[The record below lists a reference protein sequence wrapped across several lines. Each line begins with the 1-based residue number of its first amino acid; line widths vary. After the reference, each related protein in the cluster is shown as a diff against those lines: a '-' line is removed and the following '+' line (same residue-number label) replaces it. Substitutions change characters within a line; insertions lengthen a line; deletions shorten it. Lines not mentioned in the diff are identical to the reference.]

1 MKKFIGMAAAV
12 VLAGATASADVKWS
26 GEAGFQWQSLSS
38 KQQNDYFGLLK
49 ADHDTFVVNHGI
61 IDVEGGSD
69 AAGFTGRLMWAKDD
83 ATGEMTPMFSIA
95 ALTTKNALGNW
106 MFGRMETTMRYE
118 SFRRSENAFY
128 TFSLGARAELNTP
141 AGVEGV
147 RWNKEYSFATLN
159 LGVYNGLATTGA
171 DTTNR
176 RAVEFSAEGKAGEG
190 TWFAGYL
197 QNTTDGDTGTAGL
210 QDAKAT
216 RINAWYEM
224 MATEA
229 VKVAVE
235 YSSYNIKPEDSAL
248 DEVTVS
254 DIALQGTYMMGM
266 HNISLRYEMVSDK
279 DAMVT
284 GSKTH
289 TAITLG
295 DKIKLEE
302 NLSLYAEYY
311 MQTAKDEIFV
321 DADGETTKNLSAMT
335 LGLVATF

>member
-1 MKKFIGMAAAV
+1 LGQR
-12 VLAGATASADVKWS
+12 T
-26 GEAGFQWQSLSS
+26 Q
-38 KQQNDYFGLLK
+38 
-49 ADHDTFVVNHGI
+49 
-61 IDVEGGSD
+61 
-69 AAGFTGRLMWAKDD
+69 
-83 ATGEMTPMFSIA
+83 
-95 ALTTKNALGNW
+95 LT
-106 MFGRMETTMRYE
+106 
-118 SFRRSENAFY
+118 
-128 TFSLGARAELNTP
+128 TP

-159 LGVYNGLATTGA
+159 LGAYNGLATTGA

-176 RAVEFSAEGKAGEG
+176 RAVEFSAKGKAGNG

-197 QNTTDGDTGTAGL
+197 QNSTDADTVTPGF
-210 QDAKAT
+210 QDADVT

-224 MATEA
+224 LATEA

-235 YSSYNIKPEDSAL
+235 YSSYNVKPEDSAL
-248 DEVTVS
+248 DKVTVS

-279 DAMVT
+279 DGVAT

-302 NLSLYAEYY
+302 NFSLFAEYY
-311 MQTAKDEIFV
+311 MQTAKDEIFL
-321 DADGETTKNLSAMT
+321 DADGKFTKNLSAMT